1 MCFDFRRARSHPL
14 GPTITSRLPG
24 RFAMYT
30 SEEVHVKV
38 LTYPIPMHT
47 FFKKTDGYFLPVSA
61 IIDSWR
67 TSYLNRA
74 EQHKHQPNEI
84 PRRACFDREN
94 RKPEPK
100 YVDWVVGALWDQ
112 CAPTWSPR

>member
-30 SEEVHVKV
+30 PKEVHVKV
-38 LTYPIPMHT
+38 LT
-47 FFKKTDGYFLPVSA
+47 LPDTGAHLSQIKLLAASQAVPA

-67 TSYLNRA
+67 ISYLNRA

-84 PRRACFDREN
+84 PRRACFDRAN
-94 RKPEPK
+94 LRREPK
-100 YVDWVVGALWDQ
+100 SFDWVVD
-112 CAPTWSPR
+112 AP